1 MGGGDHCYFFNA
13 VATVDV
19 LTERNNNV
27 NFVETQIRFE
37 RIYKVDRDFS
47 HSPWMPRDIAFIPSI
62 LKRVQRWQV
71 LWIRSFVSKSL
82 SPAP

>member
-37 RIYKVDRDFS
+37 RIYKVDLDFS

-71 LWIRSFVSKSL
+71 SWIRSFVSKSL

>member
-47 HSPWMPRDIAFIPSI
+47 YSPWMPRDIAFIPSI

-71 LWIRSFVSKSL
+71 SWIRSFVSKSL

>member
-13 VATVDV
+13 VVTVDV

-71 LWIRSFVSKSL
+71 SWIRSFVSKSL

>member
-71 LWIRSFVSKSL
+71 SWIRSFVSKSL

>member
-1 MGGGDHCYFFNA
+1 MGEGDHCYFFNV

-27 NFVETQIRFE
+27 NFVESQIRVE

-47 HSPWMPRDIAFIPSI
+47 HSP
-62 LKRVQRWQV
+62 
-71 LWIRSFVSKSL
+71 
-82 SPAP
+82 

>member
-13 VATVDV
+13 VATIDF

-37 RIYKVDRDFS
+37 RINKVDRHFS
-47 HSPWMPRDIAFIPSI
+47 HSP
-62 LKRVQRWQV
+62 
-71 LWIRSFVSKSL
+71 
-82 SPAP
+82 

>member
-13 VATVDV
+13 VVTVDV

-47 HSPWMPRDIAFIPSI
+47 HSP
-62 LKRVQRWQV
+62 
-71 LWIRSFVSKSL
+71 
-82 SPAP
+82 

>member
-37 RIYKVDRDFS
+37 RTYKVDRDFS

-71 LWIRSFVSKSL
+71 SWIRSFVSKSL

>member
-27 NFVETQIRFE
+27 NFVETQIE
-37 RIYKVDRDFS
+37 RINKVNRDFS
-47 HSPWMPRDIAFIPSI
+47 HSP
-62 LKRVQRWQV
+62 
-71 LWIRSFVSKSL
+71 
-82 SPAP
+82 

>member
-27 NFVETQIRFE
+27 NFVEIQIE
-37 RIYKVDRDFS
+37 RINKVDRDFS
-47 HSPWMPRDIAFIPSI
+47 HSP
-62 LKRVQRWQV
+62 
-71 LWIRSFVSKSL
+71 
-82 SPAP
+82 

>member
-27 NFVETQIRFE
+27 NFVETQIRFG

-71 LWIRSFVSKSL
+71 SWIRSFVSKSL